1 MLTLRIEDPLSGVEV
16 EVDVSGEENVFVC
29 GGHGAEEEML
39 LHDVHRGFVH
49 FFVLVGEAAKEDVH
63 LGTLAWHPLGIVEK
77 DGLHGSG
84 PRRASGASSACDLC
98 FMGASPQTPQ
108 PRCARESR
116 RNERLHSGKD
126 IPLGNTRRE
135 NLPLHQ
141 W

>member
-1 MLTLRIEDPLSGVEV
+1 M
-16 EVDVSGEENVFVC
+16 DVSGEENVFVC

-98 FMGASPQTPQ
+98 FMGASHQTPQ

-116 RNERLHSGKD
+116 RMKDYIVEKTYLWEILVERICHCTNGK
-126 IPLGNTRRE
+126 
-135 NLPLHQ
+135 
-141 W
+141 